1 MRDQRESPL
10 VALWLERLERTADN
24 VELETEKQSIAY
36 GHWLTVAGER
46 RDGMRGRLAEAAPFV
61 PSMVWL
67 ALLHG
72 GSLLVA
78 YMCFYADP
86 REPWLVQA
94 TMMGT
99 VTAMVVTGL
108 LVVRF
113 LDKPYEN
120 ASGCIKPTVMTQTLA
135 GIAGERCERRHRV
148 SVRRRRSPAAD
159 VSYAR
164 PASASGRRP
173 QAKRVSYQPVIGA
186 SVVPRSD
193 ECAIQPDPR

>member
-1 MRDQRESPL
+1 
-10 VALWLERLERTADN
+10 
-24 VELETEKQSIAY
+24 
-36 GHWLTVAGER
+36 
-46 RDGMRGRLAEAAPFV
+46 MRGRLAEAAPFV

-135 GIAGERCERRHRV
+135 GIAGESAANGVTAFPCADDGRPRRT
-148 SVRRRRSPAAD
+148 
-159 VSYAR
+159 
-164 PASASGRRP
+164 
-173 QAKRVSYQPVIGA
+173 
-186 SVVPRSD
+186 
-193 ECAIQPDPR
+193 